1 MSKYVFSNLT
11 TDQDYTIYRE
21 GQRAGEPAVVET
33 EILIKGG
40 HGVADDRIITPKGVC
55 TTVSD
60 EVCEALKKCPMFQR
74 HEAKGYITV
83 EGKKHDAEKVSE
95 NLEPKDGGAPLVNN
109 DFKENQQ
116 PTTGAATA

>member
-11 TDQDYTIYRE
+11 TDQNYTIYRK

-33 EILIKGG
+33 SILIKGG
-40 HGVADDRIITPKGVC
+40 HGVANDRIVTPKGVC
-55 TTVSD
+55 TTISD
-60 EVCEALKKCPMFQR
+60 DVYEALTNCPMFAR
-74 HEAKGYITV
+74 HYEKKFITI
-83 EGKKHDAEKVSE
+83 ENKKADPEKVSQD
-95 NLEPKDGGAPLVNN
+95 LEPKDGGAPLVNN